1 MKKTLLALV
10 AGLAL
15 SACAS
20 HDSYSHVPKI
30 NPTTPRVSIIDGK
43 QIVVD
48 QEPIFFAKG
57 VVNVRINW
65 QLPADSK
72 VRFPKDGIVFDRTAI
87 EEIVDCRIDKEGLV
101 FSCLNRHT
109 KPGKYKYTIK
119 VEGNPAIAP
128 LDPTVVND

>member
-1 MKKTLLALV
+1 MKKTLLVIAT
-10 AGLAL
+10 GLTL

-20 HDSYSHVPKI
+20 HHSYSHVPKADPS
-30 NPTTPRVSIIDGK
+30 NPRVSVLGGK

-48 QEPIFFAKG
+48 QEPLFFAKG

-72 VRFPKDGIVFDRTAI
+72 NTFPKDGITFDRGAV
-87 EEIVDCRIDKEGLV
+87 EELVDCRPEKNGLV

-119 VEGNPAIAP
+119 LDGEPKVAP
-128 LDPTVVND
+128 LDPVLVND